1 MASLLRTALE
11 RFGPP
16 PVTHR
21 RAEAARKARGLKGLP
36 PGPTEPA
43 LVQVLRW
50 MRWPIAFLRDAR
62 AVYGDTSTIPFPQTP
77 PLVVFSHPD
86 AIKEIFTGDPE
97 VFHAGEAN
105 TILEPVMGPRSLLM
119 LDEKPHLRERRLLL
133 PPFHGERM
141 HAYGRTMREITLTAA
156 ERIVPGRVTR
166 FHDLTQD
173 ITLDVIL
180 RTVFGVDAGE
190 NERDLR
196 EALRVL
202 LDVGS
207 SPILLLPIAQL
218 DLGPRS
224 PWGRMKRLLAEV
236 DRLLYAQIRARR
248 EGRGASSRDDVLAML
263 IEARHDDGSAMTD
276 DELRDEMVTM
286 LIAGHETTAT
296 TLAWMFHE
304 LATHPDAQAQAQAEV
319 DRVAIDGLVDPA
331 RIGELSYLDAVTKE
345 TLRLDP
351 VVPMVGR
358 LLTRPVT
365 IAGVSLPAGVA
376 VAPSIWLAQR
386 RAQEFPRPD
395 RFDPQ
400 RFVGVKANPYTWLP
414 FGGGVRRCL
423 GMAFAMYEIKM
434 VAATLLARFSVRPA
448 PDEPIHLVRRAI
460 TFAPSGSAPLVFTRR
475 A

>member
-1 MASLLRTALE
+1 MATLFRGALE

-16 PVTHR
+16 PVARR
-21 RAEAARKARGLKGLP
+21 RAEAARRARGFTGLP

-50 MRWPIAFLRDAR
+50 VRWPVPFLRDAR
-62 AVYGDTSTIPFPQTP
+62 AVYGDTFTIRFPQTP

-119 LDEKPHLRERRLLL
+119 LDGQPHLRERRLLL

-141 HAYGRTMREITLTAA
+141 HAYGQTMRDITLAA
-156 ERIVPGRVTR
+156 AAQIPAGRPVR
-166 FHDLTQD
+166 FHDLTQS

-180 RTVFGVDAGE
+180 RTVFGVTSGAP
-190 NERDLR
+190 ERALR

-202 LDVGS
+202 LEVGS
-207 SPILLLPIAQL
+207 SPILMLPLAQL

-224 PWGRMKRLLAEV
+224 PWGRMRRLLAEV

-248 EGRGASSRDDVLAML
+248 EGRGASERDDVLAML
-263 IEARHDDGSAMTD
+263 IDARHDDGTAMTD
-276 DELRDEMVTM
+276 AELRDEMVTM

-304 LATHPDAQAQAQAEV
+304 LAQHPDAQARAHAEL
-319 DRVAIDGLVDPA
+319 DRVVGGGLVPPA
-331 RIGELSYLDAVTKE
+331 RVGELSFLDAVTKE

-351 VVPMVGR
+351 VIPFVGR
-358 LLTRPVT
+358 LLTRPTRV
-365 IAGVSLPAGVA
+365 AGHALPAGVA
-376 VAPSIWLAQR
+376 VAPSIWLAHR
-386 RAQEFPRPD
+386 RAEEFPRPD
-395 RFDPQ
+395 RFEPQ
-400 RFVGVKANPYTWLP
+400 RFVGAKASPYTWLP
-414 FGGGVRRCL
+414 FGGGVRR
-423 GMAFAMYEIKM
+423 
-434 VAATLLARFSVRPA
+434 
-448 PDEPIHLVRRAI
+448 
-460 TFAPSGSAPLVFTRR
+460 
-475 A
+475 

>member
-1 MASLLRTALE
+1 MATLLRTALE
-11 RFGPP
+11 RFGQP
-16 PVTHR
+16 PVARR

-50 MRWPIAFLRDAR
+50 VRWPIAFMRDAR
-62 AVYGDTSTIPFPQTP
+62 AVYGDTFTIRFPQTP

-97 VFHAGEAN
+97 IFHAGEAN

-190 NERDLR
+190 HERALR

-207 SPILLLPIAQL
+207 SPVLLFPIAQL

-263 IEARHDDGSAMTD
+263 IDARHDDGSAMTD

-304 LATHPDAQAQAQAEV
+304 LATHPDAQVQAHAEI
-319 DRVAIDGLVDPA
+319 DRVAVDGLVAPA
-331 RIGELSYLDAVTKE
+331 RIGELTYLDAVTKE

-376 VAPSIWLAQR
+376 VAPNIWLAQR